1 MDCSNMGNSGCS
13 CRRCRPQRPVPPNM
27 NTDCGCGGNIQT
39 PMWQQVPTEQPTG
52 NAVPGSLPM
61 QPNQQ
66 QTDNGNT
73 SLLPNY
79 QGRFMADTGGSQN
92 VVLRPGN
99 MSGMP
104 IGLGYVPWQRW
115 GQTYPLS
122 QGFERGTIFPE
133 LDMPFV
139 MGRCR

>member
-1 MDCSNMGNSGCS
+1 M
-13 CRRCRPQRPVPPNM
+13 
-27 NTDCGCGGNIQT
+27 QT
-39 PMWQQVPTEQPTG
+39 PMWQQIPTEQPTG
-52 NAVPGSLPM
+52 NAAPGSLPM
-61 QPNQQ
+61 QPGQQ

-73 SLLPNY
+73 SLMPNY
-79 QGRFMADTGGSQN
+79 PGGFMADTGGSQN

-104 IGLGYVPWQRW
+104 IGMGYVPWQRW
-115 GQTYPLS
+115 GQTYPVP